1 MSRTYY
7 SEIHLHMTWHVK
19 AGHRLLTPE
28 IEPIAHDALRQKA
41 LETRGV
47 IVHAIDGTETHVHL
61 AVTIPPTVLI
71 SDFIGQL
78 KGASSFVLNR
88 TLAGSDAFA
97 WQPGYGVLSFG
108 TRALKW
114 VVEYIANQKT
124 HHAQNT
130 TYARL
135 EQTTADE
142 LEPSST

>member
-19 AGHRLLTPE
+19 VGHRLLDPE

-47 IVHAIDGTETHVHL
+47 IVHL
-61 AVTIPPTVLI
+61 AVTIPPMVLI

-78 KGASSFVLNR
+78 KGASSFVLNQ
-88 TLAGSDAFA
+88 TLGGSERFA

-108 TRALKW
+108 TRAMPW
-114 VVEYIANQKT
+114 VVEYIQNQKT

-130 TYARL
+130 TRARL

-142 LEPSST
+142 LEPSSL